1 MSSPILPTPAGGASR
16 PLLPP
21 ILPVEPDQPLRWL
34 VLGFRDITRNPL
46 LSLAHGLAMAVA
58 GWFFTWLAYDQFWV
72 LVGLVSAFMVTAPVL
87 ATSLYAMSRAIERGE
102 TVNLALLVNTWT
114 RWNMTLQAQPDS
126 YWALIRFGLLLGLAA
141 VGWVTTSS
149 AFIWMMTPVP
159 IHTPMDFLRHV
170 VASQNHHLFEL
181 WLGLGGLMAA
191 PLFASSVVSMPLLLD
206 RPVGLWAAVHTSWR
220 VVAHNPG
227 AMGFWAFLLTLF
239 TLLGMGSALLGL
251 LEGLGGTGISTALL
265 EVLVDRVMS
274 MAVGPKGLDV
284 LDDLRMITSVLVQ
297 GEGRLDRLAR
307 LVDLAMDNGVGLEHA
322 HLRAAMAGITFGLRD
337 LSSPSSCLDAELH
350 GPMVA
355 RLLRSVPGR
364 ATVHVERALKA
375 LWEHMAEPGA
385 MSPGTRQAVKDQVF
399 ACRDAAG
406 PQLMAIARQV
416 LPGFLSLAS
425 KPGDGKAQGE
435 SKAKA
440 SGQ

>member
-1 MSSPILPTPAGGASR
+1 MKPASADSR
-16 PLLPP
+16 PFVPVTVQ
-21 ILPVEPDQPLRWL
+21 LPVKGPDPALPALRLPCPPAPEPGLQWPVGPLRKRHREPLSPADASTSALRGDPDKFTQAFRQNLRTASDLPEGALQDL
-34 VLGFRDITRNPL
+34 VRNLVAERAGERPLPRDEL
-46 LSLAHGLAMAVA
+46 HGLMN
-58 GWFFTWLAYDQFWV
+58 V
-72 LVGLVSAFMVTAPVL
+72 LVE
-87 ATSLYAMSRAIERGE
+87 ERG
-102 TVNLALLVNTWT
+102 ALGTEH
-114 RWNMTLQAQPDS
+114 RCQ
-126 YWALIRFGLLLGLAA
+126 
-141 VGWVTTSS
+141 
-149 AFIWMMTPVP
+149 
-159 IHTPMDFLRHV
+159 
-170 VASQNHHLFEL
+170 
-181 WLGLGGLMAA
+181 
-191 PLFASSVVSMPLLLD
+191 
-206 RPVGLWAAVHTSWR
+206 
-220 VVAHNPG
+220 
-227 AMGFWAFLLTLF
+227 
-239 TLLGMGSALLGL
+239 ALLGL